1 MINLEQKGEW
11 GVYFFDIDHVLI
23 YSATI
28 ELTPKKY
35 TRNPNIVPGKKNKL
49 VIELGVDPEYYFK
62 KTGLKCLMKRMESL
76 GIINLEDK
84 HRGNTSYDPIICDKN
99 WKKINSLEISLK
111 TIVDIIKKKDTYL
124 IVGDSKTVINIL
136 NSSESLK
143 FL

>member
-35 TRNPNIVPGKKNKL
+35 TRNPSIVPGKKNKL
-49 VIELGVDPEYYFK
+49 VIELGVEPEYYFK

-76 GIINLEDK
+76 GIINLDVYL
-84 HRGNTSYDPIICDKN
+84 RGNTSYDPIIVI
-99 WKKINSLEISLK
+99 KIGK
-111 TIVDIIKKKDTYL
+111 RL
-124 IVGDSKTVINIL
+124 IH
-136 NSSESLK
+136 
-143 FL
+143 